1 MGEIRRPR
9 GSSAQ
14 GRSLWPVPGSRENP
28 WAFFGYFLSQQKVT
42 PRRGGETRQKA
53 FRTRQECEGAD
64 WRVAVKENDA
74 INNRSPCLGPRGS
87 LFKKRPCGPVLKDRW
102 YGALGFWRSP
112 RLSNGQSRSGRGLSL
127 RKYKDR
133 MGKGSCLSQRHG
145 FSRGLNQKM
154 LPLAGE
160 FRPISALRASLR
172 SVALRN
178 APAGA
183 GGGRPGAVRPGP
195 GPD

>member
-1 MGEIRRPR
+1 MAGP
-9 GSSAQ
+9 
-14 GRSLWPVPGSRENP
+14 PGPGACP

-42 PRRGGETRQKA
+42 PRRGGETRQMA
-53 FRTRQECEGAD
+53 FRTERDRTAKGQTGAWQSKKTALLITEALYPESRDRHVQEAALWACLEGQTDKTAS
-64 WRVAVKENDA
+64 V
-74 INNRSPCLGPRGS
+74 
-87 LFKKRPCGPVLKDRW
+87 
-102 YGALGFWRSP
+102 WRSP
-112 RLSNGQSRSGRGLSL
+112 RLGNGQSRSGRGLSL
-127 RKYKDR
+127 REYKD
-133 MGKGSCLSQRHG
+133 GVGDGSCLSQRHI
-145 FSRGLNQKM
+145 FSRGLCRKK
-154 LPLAGE
+154 LPHTGE